1 MLGVLS
7 RYSARGKPV
16 HRLYAATVARAREP
30 VFYTKFGVPD
40 TLDGRFDLLTL
51 HAWLVLDRLREARLG
66 DISQGLMD
74 TIFIGFDEGLRD
86 LGAGDMGIGRRI
98 KKLADAFYG
107 RLKAYGASDGLEAMT
122 EAVQRNLYRGAGDEA
137 YARAVARYIESA
149 RAQVERSDVACGA
162 VDFGPLP

>member
-1 MLGVLS
+1 MLGVLNRS
-7 RYSARGKPV
+7 SAREMPAR
-16 HRLYAATVARAREP
+16 RLYAATVARAREP
-30 VFYTKFGVPD
+30 VFCTELGVPD

-66 DISQGLMD
+66 GISQGLMD

-86 LGAGDMGIGRRI
+86 LGAGDMCMGRRI

-107 RLKAYGASDGLEAMT
+107 RLKAYGASDGPEAMT

-137 YARAVARYIESA
+137 HARAVARYIESA
-149 RAQVERSDVACGA
+149 RAQVERSDVAGGE